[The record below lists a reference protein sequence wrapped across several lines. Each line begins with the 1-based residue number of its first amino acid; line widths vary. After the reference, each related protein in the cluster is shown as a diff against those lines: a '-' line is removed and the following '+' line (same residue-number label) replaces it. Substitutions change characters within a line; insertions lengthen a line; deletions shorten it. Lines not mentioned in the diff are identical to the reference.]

1 MSHSDEYKC
10 CQCGHTFNLLIDA
23 DKENVRCP
31 HCGSDKV
38 ERVKYLFGTESAE
51 GLTPQDYFD
60 AYLRP

>member
-1 MSHSDEYKC
+1 SDEYKC
-10 CQCGHTFNLLIDA
+10 CQCGNTFKPIVDTEEK
-23 DKENVRCP
+23 DIRCP
-31 HCGSDKV
+31 RSGSDKV